1 MDDTL
6 GAVSARGRP
15 HPPGLLGE
23 RRGEGVVQI
32 KRVCAS
38 LRAATKEGAEDA
50 QTAVRPPPPQSPAAR
65 GLGVPRAGTAESVD
79 QSWPPPRTALTLQ
92 PAVPGPRPGSVLPC
106 WVLRP

>member
-15 HPPGLLGE
+15 YPPGLLGE
-23 RRGEGVVQI
+23 RRGERVVRI

-38 LRAATKEGAEDA
+38 LRAATEECAEDA
-50 QTAVRPPPPQSPAAR
+50 QTAVRPTAPSEPSCHGTR
-65 GLGVPRAGTAESVD
+65 GAESAD
-79 QSWPPPRTALTLQ
+79 QAWPPPRTALTLQ
-92 PAVPGPRPGSVLPC
+92 PAVPAPGPGSVLPC